1 MIHMNAEIWKRVLIM
16 EKNCR
21 SEEKRREAATNEHI
35 NVEVEAIAYSER
47 AATSIKAYKLVKEAN
62 HDQDRIGTCLWIPF
76 YVFDIVMMC
85 GLSSLFSSFRFGSI
99 SWYECA
105 HFHFD
110 CTIRSTLKK
119 VHLRQCMRVIIGK
132 NKIAGW
138 IETEKKKICAHIF
151 GSLRTESQRFNW
163 IKKQNK
169 WTISESQSCWMDW
182 RGELKEHREGER
194 ERE

>member
-35 NVEVEAIAYSER
+35 NDEVEAIAHSER

-99 SWYECA
+99 S
-105 HFHFD
+105 
-110 CTIRSTLKK
+110 
-119 VHLRQCMRVIIGK
+119 
-132 NKIAGW
+132 
-138 IETEKKKICAHIF
+138 
-151 GSLRTESQRFNW
+151 
-163 IKKQNK
+163 
-169 WTISESQSCWMDW
+169 
-182 RGELKEHREGER
+182 
-194 ERE
+194 